1 MTPTTINVQITK
13 CPKQYETV
21 RLGMECTIAPEES
34 AADAIKAAHNEL
46 LAMYADM
53 YPPKQAKPK
62 EPQPEQKAEPQPEQK
77 PEQQPEQKPEQK
89 PETDGKKLVK
99 FGDKEL
105 QQIIARIEKAPEKG
119 EETIA
124 KARQFFTFDDEAERV
139 LNLAITLNK

>member
-62 EPQPEQKAEPQPEQK
+62 EPQPEPQPEQK
-77 PEQQPEQKPEQK
+77 PEPKPA
-89 PETDGKKLVK
+89 TDGKKLVK

-105 QQIIARIEKAPEKG
+105 QQIIARIEKAPERG

>member
-62 EPQPEQKAEPQPEQK
+62 EPQPEQKPEQK
-77 PEQQPEQKPEQK
+77 PEPKPD
-89 PETDGKKLVK
+89 TDGKKLVK

-119 EETIA
+119 EETVA

>member
-1 MTPTTINVQITK
+1 MTPTTISVQITK

-53 YPPKQAKPK
+53 YPLKQAKPK
-62 EPQPEQKAEPQPEQK
+62 EPQPEPQPEQK
-77 PEQQPEQKPEQK
+77 PEPKPD
-89 PETDGKKLVK
+89 TGGKKLVK

-119 EETIA
+119 EETVA

>member
-21 RLGMECTIAPEES
+21 RLGMECTITPEES

-62 EPQPEQKAEPQPEQK
+62 EPQPEQKPEPQPEQK
-77 PEQQPEQKPEQK
+77 PEPKPAA
-89 PETDGKKLVK
+89 DGKKLVK

-119 EETIA
+119 EETVA

>member
-1 MTPTTINVQITK
+1 MTPTTINVQVTK

-53 YPPKQAKPK
+53 YPSKQAKPK
-62 EPQPEQKAEPQPEQK
+62 EPQPEPQPEQK
-77 PEQQPEQKPEQK
+77 PEPKPD
-89 PETDGKKLVK
+89 TDGKKLVK

-119 EETIA
+119 EETVA

>member
-62 EPQPEQKAEPQPEQK
+62 EPQPEQK
-77 PEQQPEQKPEQK
+77 PEQK

-119 EETIA
+119 EETVA

>member
-13 CPKQYETV
+13 CPKQYEAV

-46 LAMYADM
+46 LAIYADM

-62 EPQPEQKAEPQPEQK
+62 EPQPEQKPEPQPEPQT
-77 PEQQPEQKPEQK
+77 EQKPA
-89 PETDGKKLVK
+89 TDGKKFVK

>member
-13 CPKQYETV
+13 CPKQYEAV
-21 RLGMECTIAPEES
+21 RLGMECTIEPEES

-53 YPPKQAKPK
+53 YPSKQAKPK
-62 EPQPEQKAEPQPEQK
+62 EPQPEPQPEQK
-77 PEQQPEQKPEQK
+77 PEPKPD
-89 PETDGKKLVK
+89 TDDKKLVK

>member
-53 YPPKQAKPK
+53 YPPKQAKTK
-62 EPQPEQKAEPQPEQK
+62 EP
-77 PEQQPEQKPEQK
+77 QPEQKPEQK
-89 PETDGKKLVK
+89 PEPKTDTDGKKLVK

-119 EETIA
+119 EDTIA

>member
-53 YPPKQAKPK
+53 YPPKQTKPK
-62 EPQPEQKAEPQPEQK
+62 EPQPEPQPEQK
-77 PEQQPEQKPEQK
+77 PEPKPD
-89 PETDGKKLVK
+89 TDGKKLVK

-105 QQIIARIEKAPEKG
+105 QQIIARIEKAPERG
-119 EETIA
+119 EETVS
-124 KARQFFTFDDEAERV
+124 KARQFFIFDDEAERV

>member
-34 AADAIKAAHNEL
+34 AADAIKATHNEL

-53 YPPKQAKPK
+53 YPSKQAKPK
-62 EPQPEQKAEPQPEQK
+62 EPQPEPQPEQK
-77 PEQQPEQKPEQK
+77 PEPKPD
-89 PETDGKKLVK
+89 TDDKKLVK

>member
-53 YPPKQAKPK
+53 YPQKQAKPK
-62 EPQPEQKAEPQPEQK
+62 EPQPEQKPEQK
-77 PEQQPEQKPEQK
+77 TERKPD
-89 PETDGKKLVK
+89 TDGKKLVK

-119 EETIA
+119 EETVA

>member
-13 CPKQYETV
+13 CPKQYEAV
-21 RLGMECTIAPEES
+21 RLGMECTIEPEES

-53 YPPKQAKPK
+53 YPSKQAKPK
-62 EPQPEQKAEPQPEQK
+62 EPQPEPQPEQK
-77 PEQQPEQKPEQK
+77 PEPKPD
-89 PETDGKKLVK
+89 TDGKKLVK

-105 QQIIARIEKAPEKG
+105 QQIIARIEKAPEMG
-119 EETIA
+119 EETVS

>member
-34 AADAIKAAHNEL
+34 AADAIKAAHEEL

-62 EPQPEQKAEPQPEQK
+62 EPQPEQKPEQK
-77 PEQQPEQKPEQK
+77 SEQK

-119 EETIA
+119 EDTIA

>member
-53 YPPKQAKPK
+53 YPSKQAKPK
-62 EPQPEQKAEPQPEQK
+62 EPQPEPQPEQK
-77 PEQQPEQKPEQK
+77 PEPKPD
-89 PETDGKKLVK
+89 TDGKKLVK

>member
-1 MTPTTINVQITK
+1 MTPTTINVQVTK

-53 YPPKQAKPK
+53 YPSKQAKPK
-62 EPQPEQKAEPQPEQK
+62 EPQPEPQPEQK
-77 PEQQPEQKPEQK
+77 PEPKPD
-89 PETDGKKLVK
+89 TDGKKLVK

-119 EETIA
+119 EETVS

>member
-62 EPQPEQKAEPQPEQK
+62 EPQPEPQPEQK
-77 PEQQPEQKPEQK
+77 PEPQTEQKPEPQTEPK
-89 PETDGKKLVK
+89 PATDSKKLVK

-105 QQIIARIEKAPEKG
+105 QQIIARVEKAPEKG
-119 EETIA
+119 EETVA

-139 LNLAITLNK
+139 LKLAITLNK

>member
-13 CPKQYETV
+13 CPKQYEAV
-21 RLGMECTIAPEES
+21 RLGMECTIEPEES
-34 AADAIKAAHNEL
+34 AADAIKAAHDEL
-46 LAMYADM
+46 LAIYADM
-53 YPPKQAKPK
+53 YPPKQARPK
-62 EPQPEQKAEPQPEQK
+62 ESQPEQK
-77 PEQQPEQKPEQK
+77 PEPQPEPQIEQKPA
-89 PETDGKKLVK
+89 TDGKKLVK

>member
-53 YPPKQAKPK
+53 YPPKQGKPK
-62 EPQPEQKAEPQPEQK
+62 EPKPEPQPEQK
-77 PEQQPEQKPEQK
+77 PEPQPEPQIEQKPA
-89 PETDGKKLVK
+89 TDGKKLVK

>member
-77 PEQQPEQKPEQK
+77 PEPKPA
-89 PETDGKKLVK
+89 TDGKKFVK

>member
-53 YPPKQAKPK
+53 YPPRQPKTKEPQSEQKP
-62 EPQPEQKAEPQPEQK
+62 EPQPEQKAEQSAEPK
-77 PEQQPEQKPEQK
+77 PA
-89 PETDGKKLVK
+89 TDGKKLVK

>member
-13 CPKQYETV
+13 CPKQYEAV

-62 EPQPEQKAEPQPEQK
+62 EPQPEPQPEQK
-77 PEQQPEQKPEQK
+77 PEPKPA
-89 PETDGKKLVK
+89 TDGKKLVK

>member
-53 YPPKQAKPK
+53 YPSKQAKPK
-62 EPQPEQKAEPQPEQK
+62 EPQPEPQPEQK
-77 PEQQPEQKPEQK
+77 PEPKPD
-89 PETDGKKLVK
+89 TDDKKLVK

>member
-13 CPKQYETV
+13 CPKQYEAV
-21 RLGMECTIAPEES
+21 RLGMECTIEPEES
-34 AADAIKAAHNEL
+34 AADAIKAVNNEL
-46 LAMYADM
+46 LAIYAEM

-62 EPQPEQKAEPQPEQK
+62 EPQPEQKPEPQPEQK
-77 PEQQPEQKPEQK
+77 PEPKPD
-89 PETDGKKLVK
+89 TDGKKLVK

>member
-1 MTPTTINVQITK
+1 MTPTSINVQITK
-13 CPKQYETV
+13 CPKQYEAV

-34 AADAIKAAHNEL
+34 AADAIKAAHDEL

-53 YPPKQAKPK
+53 YPSKQAKPK
-62 EPQPEQKAEPQPEQK
+62 EPQPEQK

>member
-1 MTPTTINVQITK
+1 MTPTTINVQVTK

-34 AADAIKAAHNEL
+34 AEDAIKAAHNEL

-62 EPQPEQKAEPQPEQK
+62 EPQPEPQPEQK
-77 PEQQPEQKPEQK
+77 PEPKPD
-89 PETDGKKLVK
+89 TDGKKLVK

-119 EETIA
+119 EETVS